1 MLLSVVLIMDV
12 VEVEPA
18 TFVVLEHSPC
28 THLGIESFVAVGG
41 ADAIVGAYFVVN
53 VAELELRSVVVA
65 AQREV
70 ADVVDRFQVAVD
82 VTQGCT
88 FVCGHDVAL
97 QGDAAFQLQVPAEE
111 EQRLLD
117 VQAQVVQ
124 RAVVAVGVYEPL
136 ALWGIGAD
144 RHVTQSLV
152 LQMCHQS
159 PVFQHQAVVQIDGA
173 EDGLLQA
180 GIAPQHLIA
189 VDNLLYL
196 ASVGC
201 IRIAVA

>member
-1 MLLSVVLIMDV
+1 MLG
-12 VEVEPA
+12 
-18 TFVVLEHSPC
+18 C
-28 THLGIESFVAVGG
+28 
-41 ADAIVGAYFVVN
+41 
-53 VAELELRSVVVA
+53 VVVA

-70 ADVVDRFQVAVD
+70 ADVIDGLQVAVD
-82 VTQGCT
+82 VVQGGS
-88 FVCGHDVAL
+88 FAGGHDVAL

-144 RHVTQSLV
+144 CQVVQSLV
-152 LQMCHQS
+152 FQKRSQL
-159 PVFQHQAVVQIDGA
+159 PVLQHQTVVQIDGA
-173 EDGLLQA
+173 EDGLLQV
-180 GIAPQHLIA
+180 GITPQHLIA
-189 VDNLLYL
+189 VDNLLHL
-196 ASVGC
+196 ASVGR